1 MKLKTPINK
10 DILKHHFQYNLWK
23 YILLLIVSVFLVDI
37 VYATTAYRS
46 PEDKRI
52 DVYIQGA
59 IVNQNHVDELFEQM
73 RIDLLSEVETIRS
86 AFLLSGSQDDMY
98 AAQQLTTYLAV
109 GEGDLYFLKNEDFKR
124 YAAQGVFLDLSQPI
138 ADGKLNVKDIDLSSG
153 YVAIQ
158 DYDNEK
164 DILVSTGEKR
174 LFGIPAA
181 SLDGL
186 LSEFGIIN
194 QDLFIAMTVFNGNDD
209 NVLQFLNHLIIR
221 TQDQKVENPVVFE
234 RNIP

>member
-10 DILKHHFQYNLWK
+10 AILKHHFQYSLWK
-23 YILLLIVSVFLVDI
+23 YLLLLIVSVFLIDI
-37 VYATTAYRS
+37 IYATTAYRS

-73 RIDLLSEVETIRS
+73 RIDLLPEVETIRS

-124 YAAQGVFLDLSQPI
+124 YAAQGVFIDLSQSI
-138 ADGKLNVKDIDLSSG
+138 AEGKLNVEDIDLSSG

-164 DILVSTGEKR
+164 DLLVSTGEKR

-209 NVLQFLNHLIIR
+209 NVLQFLNDLIVR
-221 TQDQKVENPVVFE
+221 THEHTIENPAVFE
-234 RNIP
+234 GIIP